1 LAARK
6 KKVDWLMIFNYP
18 GRFPKMRPWTDGVCA
33 TGPKKE
39 RKNLLSDPPSGKQH
53 THTRGYNAAATIRGR
68 CWTEQDLGGV
78 HQCDYA
84 KPSYIFLDAGEI
96 EGRRCRPFG
105 S

>member
-1 LAARK
+1 
-6 KKVDWLMIFNYP
+6 
-18 GRFPKMRPWTDGVCA
+18 
-33 TGPKKE
+33 
-39 RKNLLSDPPSGKQH
+39 
-53 THTRGYNAAATIRGR
+53 
-68 CWTEQDLGGV
+68 LGGV